1 MVGEG
6 FGFAC
11 LIVRLPLQLDE
22 HRRGLLQVLVSVLW
36 SLEHDGE
43 LMTEGSHCYSYCS
56 TTTESIGTTNTVE
69 FLSYTNDFAYIL
81 Y

>member
-6 FGFAC
+6 FGLAR

-22 HRRGLLQVLVSVLW
+22 HRRGLLQVLVSILW

-43 LMTEGSHCYSYCS
+43 LMTEGSHCYSYSS
-56 TTTESIGTTNTVE
+56 TTTDSTGTTNTVD
-69 FLSYTNDFAYIL
+69 TNDFAYIL

>member
-6 FGFAC
+6 FGLAR

-22 HRRGLLQVLVSVLW
+22 HRRGLLQVLVSILW

-43 LMTEGSHCYSYCS
+43 LMTKGSQLF
-56 TTTESIGTTNTVE
+56 VQ
-69 FLSYTNDFAYIL
+69 
-81 Y
+81 